1 MTNALREKVSTMEGQ
16 LEIEIWSDDFQHAI
30 DGHPEVT
37 IEKVKG
43 TLENPSRVLRS
54 KGSSNTCLFYSVG
67 TKISETEN
75 LYFCVVVAVIGSC
88 KGKLV
93 TAYDA
98 DFIKNG
104 TELYSKK

>member
-43 TLENPSRVLRS
+43 ALKNPSRVLRS
-54 KGSSNTCLFYSVG
+54 KGSSNTCLFYRIV
-67 TKISETEN
+67 
-75 LYFCVVVAVIGSC
+75 L
-88 KGKLV
+88 
-93 TAYDA
+93 
-98 DFIKNG
+98 
-104 TELYSKK
+104 KKSRN